1 MAGDRDALDDWRV
14 AASGILH
21 VVGTEIVDDRIV
33 LWVYTEEALESV
45 THAVLR
51 LAIPPERVAIRIL
64 RTWLD
69 PYPDDPE
76 LSERLWKEQCRKWHI
91 QDGTPDTGHEED

>member
-1 MAGDRDALDDWRV
+1 MPSMIG
-14 AASGILH
+14 ASRPPAFCTSSIPRS
-21 VVGTEIVDDRIV
+21 VDDRIV